1 MNRNQFDTDV
11 STWSTDGRLYQ
22 VEYAMQSLN
31 QGMCSL
37 GLRSNKYAVLAAI
50 KRSTNEL
57 SSFQEKVF
65 KIDDHM
71 GIAIAGLTSDARTL
85 ATHMRSECLN
95 YKYLYGSPM
104 VTGRL
109 VAALAD
115 KHQKKTMASWRR
127 PYGVGMLVIGAD
139 RDGPHLYQ
147 TCPSGNFYE
156 YKAMAIG
163 NRSQSAKTYLEKHA
177 EKLDGL
183 ALEDLI
189 MHALKALEGASNND
203 EELDAS
209 NTSVAVVG
217 VDHAYVTLSG
227 ESLQPYI
234 DAYSKTREPKS
245 EMETTE

>member
-1 MNRNQFDTDV
+1 MNRNQFDVDV

-31 QGMCSL
+31 QGKCSL
-37 GLRSNKYAVLAAI
+37 GLRNNKFAVLAAL

-57 SSFQEKVF
+57 ASYQEKVF

-71 GIAIAGLTSDARTL
+71 GIAISGLTSDARTL
-85 ATHMRSECLN
+85 ATYMRSECLN
-95 YKYLYGSPM
+95 HKYLYGSPQ

-109 VAALAD
+109 VASVAER
-115 KHQKKTMASWRR
+115 HQRRTMASWRR
-127 PYGVGMLVIGAD
+127 PYGVGLLVIGQD

-163 NRSQSAKTYLEKHA
+163 NRSQSAKTYLETHA
-177 EKLDGL
+177 PNLENLDMD
-183 ALEDLI
+183 ELI
-189 MHALKALEGASNND
+189 MHALKALEGATND
-203 EELDAS
+203 EELDIL

-217 VDHAYVTLSG
+217 EGQEFITLQG
-227 ESLQPYI
+227 ESLRPYMES
-234 DAYSKTREPKS
+234 YNKTREAK
-245 EMETTE
+245 MET